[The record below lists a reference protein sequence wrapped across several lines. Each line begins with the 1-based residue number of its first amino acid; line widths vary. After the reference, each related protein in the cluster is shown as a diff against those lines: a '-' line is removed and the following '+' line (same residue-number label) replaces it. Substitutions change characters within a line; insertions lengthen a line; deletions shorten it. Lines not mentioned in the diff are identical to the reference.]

1 MPGNWGCHGPWR
13 RPRDSPRAEETN
25 AAIHA
30 TAVRACPPKRMERE
44 QRRRTGPMQVSQRKT
59 PPRAVLHC
67 TAVGARVGHS
77 PAGHRQRHSP
87 CRGFGGRACSALL
100 CNPQPAASPCP
111 FAPRCFFPVAGARR
125 TTEPCALLIIRQT
138 ARPDCSRP
146 DAGSPP
152 GRSLELAAE
161 DAATIRP
168 AKSGGSSELLSHP
181 GAS

>member
-1 MPGNWGCHGPWR
+1 MASPQRFSARGRDKRGYPRHCRACVPAQAHGEG
-13 RPRDSPRAEETN
+13 AKEEDWTN
-25 AAIHA
+25 ASLAKKDA
-30 TAVRACPPKRMERE
+30 AACC
-44 QRRRTGPMQVSQRKT
+44 
-59 PPRAVLHC
+59 AALHC
-67 TAVGARVGHS
+67 CGCSRWALASRPPPAALAVSWLRGACVL
-77 PAGHRQRHSP
+77 
-87 CRGFGGRACSALL
+87 CSALL
-100 CNPQPAASPCP
+100 CNPQPAASPYP